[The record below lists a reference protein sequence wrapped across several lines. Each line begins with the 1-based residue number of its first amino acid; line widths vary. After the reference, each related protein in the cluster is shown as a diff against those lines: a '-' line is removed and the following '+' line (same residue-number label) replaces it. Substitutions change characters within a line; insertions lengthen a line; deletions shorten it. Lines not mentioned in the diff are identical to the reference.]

1 MKTAQERRSTD
12 EKKRKSDRVVSMNLA
27 TQDGYADSKRG
38 KANNKAS
45 EFVAKKVAFVRQGE
59 EKKEDDEKER
69 RPLVC

>member
-1 MKTAQERRSTD
+1 MKTAQDRRITD
-12 EKKRKSDRVVSMNLA
+12 EKRKSDRVSINLA
-27 TQDGYADSKRG
+27 TQDDYADSKRG